1 MQSIKWITDFTTLL
15 PLMKKMFA
23 LWLPGATGLANAP
36 TPALSGTVGQDGV
49 RMGQDGDRMGQNGV
63 RMWQDGVRTGSGWDK
78 LW

>member
-49 RMGQDGDRMGQNGV
+49 RMGQDGV
-63 RMWQDGVRTGSGWDK
+63 RMGSGWGQDVVRMGSGCGQDGSG
-78 LW
+78 